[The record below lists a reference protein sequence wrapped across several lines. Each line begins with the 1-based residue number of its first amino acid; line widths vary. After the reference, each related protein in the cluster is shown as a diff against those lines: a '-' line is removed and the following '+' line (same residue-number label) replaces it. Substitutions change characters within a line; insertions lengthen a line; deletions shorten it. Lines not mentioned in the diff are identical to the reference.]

1 MESRIAP
8 EIDAG
13 ILDNR
18 FTMLLGNL
26 RDSFTAFQAVAEAL
40 KLGISESSVKRFLRN
55 GGRDFIM
62 KESHGRYRKI

>member
-13 ILDNR
+13 ILNNR

-26 RDSFTAFQAVAEAL
+26 RDSFTTFQAVAEAL